1 MVDYYVEPLSDKLIA
16 EVQPL
21 IELHYEELTLH
32 KQVIKLDPDWNRYK
46 SLADQN
52 MITIITARDKGVLI
66 GYSLFFVNSHIHY
79 KNNIVANND
88 VLFLHPDYRQGR
100 TGLKLLRK
108 CEQVLQE
115 QQVDKIVWHVKYAK
129 DFRQILYRLGY
140 EDEDALVG
148 KIIRE

>member
-1 MVDYYVEPLSDKLIA
+1 MVDFYQEPLSDKLIA

-21 IELHYEELTLH
+21 IELHYQELTLH
-32 KQVIKLDPDWNRYK
+32 KQVIKLDPDWARYK

-52 MITIITARDKGVLI
+52 MITIITARDKGILV
-66 GYSLFFVNSHIHY
+66 GYSLFFVSPHIHY

-148 KIIRE
+148 KIIRN

>member
-1 MVDYYVEPLSDKLIA
+1 MVDLYVEPLSDKLIG

-32 KQVIKLDPDWNRYK
+32 KQVVKLDPDWNRYK

-52 MITIITARDKGVLI
+52 MITIITARDKGILI

-79 KNNIVANND
+79 KNNIMANND
-88 VLFLHPDYRQGR
+88 VLYLHPDYRQGR
-100 TGLKLLRK
+100 TGLKLIRK

-148 KIIRE
+148 KIIRK

>member
-1 MVDYYVEPLSDKLIA
+1 MVDLYVEPLSDKLIA

-32 KQVIKLDPDWNRYK
+32 KQVVKLDPDWNRYK
-46 SLADQN
+46 SLADQK

-66 GYSLFFVNSHIHY
+66 GYSLFFVSPHIHY
-79 KNNIVANND
+79 KNNIMANND
-88 VLFLHPDYRQGR
+88 VLYLHPDYRQGR
-100 TGLKLLRK
+100 TGLKLIRK

-148 KIIRE
+148 KIIRN

>member
-1 MVDYYVEPLSDKLIA
+1 MVDLYVEPLSDKLIG

-32 KQVIKLDPDWNRYK
+32 KQVVKLDPDWNRYK
-46 SLADQN
+46 SLADQK
-52 MITIITARDKGVLI
+52 MITIITARDKGILI
-66 GYSLFFVNSHIHY
+66 GYSLFFVSSHIHY
-79 KNNIVANND
+79 KNNVMANND
-88 VLFLHPDYRQGR
+88 VLYLHPEYRQGR
-100 TGLKLLRK
+100 TGLKLIRK

-115 QQVDKIVWHVKYAK
+115 LGVDKIIWHVKYAK

-148 KIIRE
+148 KIIRN

>member
-1 MVDYYVEPLSDKLIA
+1 MVDYYVEPLSDKLIG

-32 KQVIKLDPDWNRYK
+32 KQVVKLDPDWDRYK
-46 SLADQN
+46 SLADQK
-52 MITIITARDKGVLI
+52 MITIITARDKGILI

-79 KNNIVANND
+79 KNNVMANND
-88 VLFLHPDYRQGR
+88 VLYLHPDYRQGR
-100 TGLKLLRK
+100 TGLKLIRK

-115 QQVDKIVWHVKYAK
+115 QQVDKIIWHVKYAK

-148 KIIRE
+148 KIIRK

>member
-1 MVDYYVEPLSDKLIA
+1 
-16 EVQPL
+16 
-21 IELHYEELTLH
+21 LHYEELTLH
-32 KQVIKLDPDWNRYK
+32 KQVVKLDPDWNRYK

-52 MITIITARDKGVLI
+52 MITIITARDKGILI

-79 KNNIVANND
+79 KNNIMANND
-88 VLFLHPDYRQGR
+88 VLYLHPDYRQGR
-100 TGLKLLRK
+100 TGLKLIRK

-115 QQVDKIVWHVKYAK
+115 QQVDKIIWHVKYAK

-148 KIIRE
+148 KIIRK

>member
-1 MVDYYVEPLSDKLIA
+1 MVDLYVEPLSDKLIG

-32 KQVIKLDPDWNRYK
+32 KQVVKLDPDWNRYK

-52 MITIITARDKGVLI
+52 MITIITARDKGILV

-79 KNNIVANND
+79 KNNIMANND
-88 VLFLHPDYRQGR
+88 VLYLHPDYRQGR
-100 TGLKLLRK
+100 TGLKLIRK

-148 KIIRE
+148 KIIRK

>member
-46 SLADQN
+46 SLADQK

-66 GYSLFFVNSHIHY
+66 GYSLFFVSPHIHY
-79 KNNIVANND
+79 KNNIMANND
-88 VLFLHPDYRQGR
+88 VLYLHPDYRQGR
-100 TGLKLLRK
+100 TGLKLIRK

-148 KIIRE
+148 KIIRN

>member
-1 MVDYYVEPLSDKLIA
+1 MVDYYVEPLSDKLIG

-32 KQVIKLDPDWNRYK
+32 KQVVKLDPDWARYK
-46 SLADQN
+46 SLADQK
-52 MITIITARDKGVLI
+52 MITIITARDKGILI

-79 KNNIVANND
+79 KNNVVANND

-100 TGLKLLRK
+100 TGLKLIRK

-115 QQVDKIVWHVKYAK
+115 QQVDKIIWHVKYAK

-148 KIIRE
+148 KIIRK

>member
-66 GYSLFFVNSHIHY
+66 GYSLFFVSPHIHY
-79 KNNIVANND
+79 KNNIMANND

-148 KIIRE
+148 KIIRN

>member
-1 MVDYYVEPLSDKLIA
+1 MVDYYVEPLGDKLIA

-32 KQVIKLDPDWNRYK
+32 KQVVKLDPDWNRYK
-46 SLADQN
+46 SLADQG

-66 GYSLFFVNSHIHY
+66 GYSLFFVSPHIHY
-79 KNNIVANND
+79 KNNIMANND

-100 TGLKLLRK
+100 TGLKLIRK

-115 QQVDKIVWHVKYAK
+115 LKVDKIVWHVKYAK

-148 KIIRE
+148 KIIRN